1 MMNDASSISV
11 LGNGRAS
18 DLPRVPG
25 RAIWKNGM
33 DMLEVQTPFLD
44 AEAAEALLGPAD
56 DIKKDEAIKVSD
68 DQSTSDSAATS
79 NKEDYRTPKE

>member
-11 LGNGRAS
+11 LGSGRAS

-44 AEAAEALLGPAD
+44 AEEAEILLGPPD
-56 DIKKDEAIKVSD
+56 YIEKVKPVVEIVGELES
-68 DQSTSDSAATS
+68 SKVIPKT
-79 NKEDYRTPKE
+79 KEDYRVQKD